1 MRIPIVIKEEALFP
15 PDIIILAAKA
25 VRPGAGRSTCV
36 ILRGF
41 CFKLTIP
48 LPKTLSN
55 NGNVQWAQ
63 VNKLVGNLTALIP
76 VTATGLASEWN

>member
-1 MRIPIVIKEEALFP
+1 MRISIVVKEEALLL
-15 PDIIILAAKA
+15 PDIIILEAKA
-25 VRPGAGRSTCV
+25 VRPGAGRSICL
-36 ILRGF
+36 ILPGF
-41 CFKLTIP
+41 CFNLTIP

-76 VTATGLASEWN
+76 VTANALAPEWN

>member
-1 MRIPIVIKEEALFP
+1 MRISIVIKEETLP
-15 PDIIILAAKA
+15 LPDIIILEAKA
-25 VRPGAGRSTCV
+25 VRPGAGTSTCV
-36 ILRGF
+36 ILPGF
-41 CFKLTIP
+41 CFKLTSP

-76 VTATGLASEWN
+76 VTATALAPEWN